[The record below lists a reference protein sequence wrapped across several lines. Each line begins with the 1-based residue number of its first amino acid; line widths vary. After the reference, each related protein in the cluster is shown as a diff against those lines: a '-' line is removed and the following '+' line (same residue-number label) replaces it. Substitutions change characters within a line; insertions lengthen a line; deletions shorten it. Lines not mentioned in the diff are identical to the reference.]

1 MKEEGMELVSRAQA
15 ILLKPKEEWVKIK
28 GESTS
33 IAQLFT
39 SYAAILAA
47 IPAIAQFIGFGLIG
61 MRVPF
66 YGMFRFG
73 LGTSLARAVVFYVFS
88 LISVYALG
96 FVINALA
103 PSFGSTQNPANAM
116 KLAVYSMT
124 PAWVAGVLYII
135 PALGILVILAS
146 LYGLY
151 ILYLGFATPMMET
164 PKDKVMTYLV
174 VSIVVVIVLSF
185 VINLIIGA
193 IFIFR
198 PGL

>member
-1 MKEEGMELVSRAQA
+1 MELVSRAQA